1 MVTIYAYNTG
11 TVRAIVEPAETVA
24 QSREALGADIV
35 QLVFDLPFHVHFA
48 IGDYA
53 TIFGARYYLTTYPT
67 VSKEGTR
74 NYTFTLNM
82 EGEQHKLGRV
92 QYQKPNGIGQFLDS
106 TFFINSTADTF
117 MQLLIDN
124 MNRAFPDDVW
134 ELGYVVADG
143 TVKNIPFDGVNC
155 LEALN
160 TLAESFDT
168 EWLVEGRKIHLY
180 RKSSGTGLVLRY
192 GEDEALYSITRQPQD
207 NSNPVT
213 RLFAYGSSR
222 NLPFNYRNGA
232 TKLRLG
238 ALTYVDKYIDQ
249 FGLWED
255 SVTFDDVYP
264 KFVGEVTA
272 VDAGDPL
279 KFSDTNLPFDI
290 NAPGILVDGLSAK
303 VVFETGQLAGY
314 ELELTS
320 FDNSTKTFTVKKN
333 SKETALD
340 IPGDE
345 IRPAVGDKYIVVDIR
360 MPNQFVQ
367 AAEAELQQRANDW
380 IDEQVLAQLQYSVVC
395 NPLYFK
401 SHGINPKLGDSV
413 TLIDTAMGINEQ
425 LRVVKFTRN
434 LRQPSVY
441 TIELAR
447 KAKSNPLVKLL
458 TTIQ

>member
-1 MVTIYAYNTG
+1 MVTIYGYNTN
-11 TVRAIVEPAETVA
+11 TIRAIVEPAETVV
-24 QSREALGADIV
+24 QSKEILGPDIV
-35 QLVFDLPFHVHFA
+35 QLVFDLPFHVSFA
-48 IGDYA
+48 LGDYA
-53 TIFGARYYLTTYPT
+53 NIFGATYYLTTYPAVT
-67 VSKEGTR
+67 KSGNR
-74 NYTFTLNM
+74 DYTFTLNM

-117 MQLLIDN
+117 MQLIIDN
-124 MNRAFPDDVW
+124 MNRAFPDDGW
-134 ELGYVVADG
+134 QLGYVVADG
-143 TVKNIPFDGVNC
+143 TVKNLPFDGVNC

-160 TLAESFDT
+160 TLAEAFDT

-180 RKSSGTGLVLRY
+180 RKETGTGLSLRY
-192 GEDEALYSITRQPQD
+192 GEDEALYSITRTPQD

-213 RLFAYGSSR
+213 RLYAYGSGR
-222 NLPFNYRNGA
+222 NLPQNYRNGA

-255 SVTFDDVYP
+255 AVTFEDTYP
-264 KFVGEVTA
+264 KFIGEVTA
-272 VDAGDPL
+272 VNALVPNVFTDA
-279 KFSDTNLPFDI
+279 NIPFDV
-290 NAPGILVDGLSAK
+290 NDHLAPGLTAK

-314 ELELTS
+314 ELEIANFNNT
-320 FDNSTKTFTVKKN
+320 TKTFTVN
-333 SKETALD
+333 QNNDETSLD

-367 AAEAELQQRANDW
+367 AAEAELLQRANDW
-380 IDEQVLAQLQYSVVC
+380 IDDQVLAQLQYSVVC
-395 NPLYFK
+395 NPMYFK
-401 SHGINPKLGDSV
+401 TNGIHPQLGDSISLV
-413 TLIDTAMGINEQ
+413 DSPMAINAQ

-434 LRQPSVY
+434 LRQPNIY

-447 KAKSNPLVKLL
+447 KAKTNPIVKLL
-458 TTIQ
+458 TSI